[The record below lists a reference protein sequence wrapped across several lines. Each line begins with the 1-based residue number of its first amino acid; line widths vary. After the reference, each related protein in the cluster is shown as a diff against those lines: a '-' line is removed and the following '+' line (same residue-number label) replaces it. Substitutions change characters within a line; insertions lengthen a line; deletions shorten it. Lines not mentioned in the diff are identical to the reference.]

1 MYETSP
7 DMEEG
12 AAYYYCEL
20 VKIKKIFKNSLRLC
34 DELNAFL
41 MNVLLEGAR
50 KVSFI

>member
-20 VKIKKIFKNSLRLC
+20 VKIKKFFKIL
-34 DELNAFL
+34 
-41 MNVLLEGAR
+41 
-50 KVSFI
+50 